1 MIPMISR
8 TNNPYGRPKGVPN
21 KSTSELR
28 SFIQAFI
35 EKNSENLQED
45 FDQLEPAEKFRVLD
59 RLLLYVLPRSN
70 SMNTIEP
77 QYIEPLVIVRTES
90 DEERE
95 ERLMGR
101 I

>member
-1 MIPMISR
+1 MISR

-35 EKNSENLQED
+35 EKNSENLQGD

-59 RLLLYVLPRSN
+59 RLLMYVLPRSN

-77 QYIEPLVIVRTES
+77 EHTEPLVIILTKPCAEN
-90 DEERE
+90 EENSQ
-95 ERLMGR
+95 G
-101 I
+101 

>member
-8 TNNPYGRPKGVPN
+8 TNNPNGRPKGVPN

-35 EKNSENLQED
+35 EKNSENLQGD

-70 SMNTIEP
+70 SMNTIDH
-77 QYIEPLVIVRTES
+77 QQTEPLTIILTRPSYENTES
-90 DEERE
+90 
-95 ERLMGR
+95 
-101 I
+101 

>member
-8 TNNPYGRPKGVPN
+8 TNNPNGRPKGVPN

-45 FDQLEPAEKFRVLD
+45 FNQLEPAEKFRVLD
-59 RLLLYVLPRSN
+59 RLLLFVLPRSN
-70 SMNTIEP
+70 SMNTIEH
-77 QYIEPLVIVRTES
+77 QYLKPLINVKTQS
-90 DEERE
+90 AH
-95 ERLMGR
+95 
-101 I
+101 